1 MTILARSNRQQPR
14 YHFIIMLSP
23 FMLPK
28 TKAKMQSKYY
38 FSEFK
43 LYLFKNNLSEKKL

>member
-1 MTILARSNRQQPR
+1 
-14 YHFIIMLSP
+14 
-23 FMLPK
+23 MLPK